1 MDITPNVIK
10 ELDFVGEV
18 ITAFDLGKD
27 QVRTGMMTFATNTE
41 LLFKL
46 DDFKTKKEIAE
57 ILYDR
62 KNLVKYRWKGGNTNI
77 GKALRLLM
85 DGGLSTSHGSRAD
98 VPQIAVIITD
108 GNSNDRADFDSALLE
123 LRKKN
128 LIVFAIG
135 MLLC

>member
-1 MDITPNVIK
+1 MK
-10 ELDFVGEV
+10 ELDFMGEV

-46 DDFKTKKEIAE
+46 DDFKTKKEIAK
-57 ILYDR
+57 ILDDR
-62 KNLVKYRWKGGNTNI
+62 KNFVKYQWEGGDTNI

-85 DGGLSTSHGSRAD
+85 DEGLSTSHGSRAD

-108 GNSNDRADFDSALLE
+108 GDPNDRDDFASALLE
-123 LRKKN
+123 LRKTN
-128 LIVFAIG
+128 IIVFAIG
-135 MLLC
+135 ILLC